1 MTMQA
6 KAVGLGVL
14 VVLMGTLISLDA
26 TAQDPQ
32 TVAVIGTGRVAAAL
46 GPRFGAL
53 GFEVIY
59 GSRDPG
65 RESVQALV
73 AKSGKNARAVSQAD
87 AAQAGDWILLAVPW
101 GPMET
106 LIPGL
111 GPLDGKVIIDVT
123 NAIAMGKDGNMEMI
137 VASSAGELIQ
147 SWAPDAHVVKA
158 FNAMGYHIM
167 ADPNAGGG
175 TTTVPIAGNDDG
187 AKAAVA
193 SVIQRLGFE
202 TADVGPIK
210 HAHQLEG
217 MAVLYMVPYLR
228 GPRSEAFEYYF
239 RKGAGSTVTTVR
251 PAE

>member
-1 MTMQA
+1 MNGRA
-6 KAVGLGVL
+6 AALLLVL
-14 VVLMGTLISLDA
+14 LMGTTLSVGA
-26 TAQDPQ
+26 AAQDPQ
-32 TVAVIGTGRVAAAL
+32 TVAVIGTGRVAGAL

-59 GSRDPG
+59 GSRNPG
-65 RESVQALV
+65 REAVQELV
-73 AKSGKNARAVSQAD
+73 AKSGKNARAASQVE
-87 AAQAGDWILLAVPW
+87 AAQAAEWIILAVPW
-101 GPMET
+101 SPMET
-106 LIPGL
+106 LIPAL
-111 GPLDGKVIIDVT
+111 GPLDGKVIIDIT

-147 SWAPDAHVVKA
+147 SWAPGAHVVKA

-167 ADPNAGGG
+167 ADPKAGGG
-175 TTTVPIAGNDDG
+175 TTTVPIAGDNAA

-217 MAVLYMVPYLR
+217 MAVLYMVPYLQ

-239 RKGAGSTVTTVR
+239 RKGAGSKVTTVR